1 MATPVLNFLLLR
13 NKATTDWLKEV
24 SCKHIGN
31 IRDRFREKGP
41 NAYIITF
48 PVRAIAMYN
57 ACVEM
62 YRLALQL
69 HDRYSDSQCVRR
81 NV

>member
-1 MATPVLNFLLLR
+1 MYMATPVLNFLLLR

-31 IRDRFREKGP
+31 IIIIYGDRFAKRDL
-41 NAYIITF
+41 TH
-48 PVRAIAMYN
+48 VRAIAMYN

-62 YRLALQL
+62 HRLAF
-69 HDRYSDSQCVRR
+69 HDRYSDSQCVRS